1 MSNAKKGIT
10 LLVVVLIGGLMWLYF
25 GYLYK
30 DGRNVSAESPAFAVR
45 AEELAADYTVNAAA
59 ADSKYLNKTIEVQG
73 VITEVSDS
81 VVTINKN
88 IFCAF
93 DMLPDGAKPGA
104 KAVIKGRCIG
114 YDELFSEVKLDQCSI
129 QQ

>member
-1 MSNAKKGIT
+1 MSNAKKGIA
-10 LLVVVLIGGLMWLYF
+10 LLVVVLLGGLLWLYF

-30 DGRNVSAESPAFAVR
+30 DARNVSSEDAAFAVR
-45 AEELAADYTVNAAA
+45 AEQLAADYTGNAAT
-59 ADSKYLNKTIEVQG
+59 ADAKYLNKTIEVQG

-93 DMLPDGAKPGA
+93 DKLPAGAMPNA
-104 KAVIKGRCIG
+104 KVTIKGRCIG